1 MNIPPFRALLK
12 GLAIAAI
19 ISLLLPLALPRLGG
33 VAPEL
38 GQISAY
44 NLLFPGR
51 LRLPFGETPSQAYN
65 LSLYDIPAMF
75 AAHEI
80 SQPKAGNEFR
90 VLVLGDS
97 SVWGTLL
104 RPGETLPTQLNA
116 QNLAFCDKTAHFYNL
131 GYPTISLTK
140 DLLLLDYAARFQPD
154 AILWLITLE
163 ALPLDKQLAS
173 PLAAN
178 NADRLADLI
187 ARYDL
192 PLDPRDPALVHP
204 TYWNRTLP
212 GQRRA
217 LADLIRLQ
225 LYGVPWAA
233 TGIDQ
238 FYPASYHPPQ
248 TDFEEQDDKFHDL
261 RPPLAESQLAYSI
274 LRAGIENSPVQVW
287 LVNEPMLVSAGKNS
301 HIRYNFFY
309 PRWAYDAYR
318 LQLADHASRAGWNYL
333 DLWDLLPPEEFTNS
347 AIHLTPAGESLLA
360 KALAERIQFD
370 CYPVK

>member
-12 GLAIAAI
+12 GLVLAVI
-19 ISLLLPLALPRLGG
+19 ISLLLPFTPDLGG
-33 VAPEL
+33 
-38 GQISAY
+38 ISAY

-51 LRLPFGETPSQAYN
+51 PRLPFGETPSQAYN
-65 LSLYDIPAMF
+65 LSLYNLPAMF
-75 AAHEI
+75 AAHEV
-80 SQPKAGNEFR
+80 SQPKVADEFR

-104 RPGETLPTQLNA
+104 RPEETLSAQLNA
-116 QNLAFCDKTAHFYNL
+116 QNLAVCGKTARFYNL
-131 GYPTISLTK
+131 GYPTISLAK

-154 AILWLITLE
+154 AILWLTTLE
-163 ALPLDKQLAS
+163 AFPLEKQLAS

-178 NADRLADLI
+178 NAGRIVDLI

-192 PLDPRDPALVHP
+192 PLDPRDPALVQP
-204 TYWNRTLP
+204 NYWGQTLP

-238 FYPASYHPPQ
+238 FYPASYPPPQ
-248 TDFEEQDDKFHDL
+248 TDFEEQDDKFHNL
-261 RPPLAESQLAYSI
+261 RPPLDRNQLAYSI
-274 LRAGIENSPVQVW
+274 LRAAIENSSTPVW
-287 LVNEPMLVSAGKNS
+287 LVNEPMLISSGKNS

-309 PRWAYDAYR
+309 PRWAYDEYR
-318 LQLADHASRAGWNYL
+318 GQLANLAERNSWNYV
-333 DLWDLLPPEEFTNS
+333 DLWDLLPSSEFTNS

-360 KALAERIQFD
+360 QALAQTIEFNCTPSR
-370 CYPVK
+370 

>member
-12 GLAIAAI
+12 GLTLAVIL
-19 ISLLLPLALPRLGG
+19 SLLLPLLPEASQ
-33 VAPEL
+33 V
-38 GQISAY
+38 SAY

-51 LRLPFGETPSQAYN
+51 PRLPFGETPAQSYN

-80 SQPKAGNEFR
+80 SQPKAGDEFR

-104 RPGETLPTQLNA
+104 RPEETLPAQLNA
-116 QNLAFCDKTAHFYNL
+116 HNLAFCGKAARFYNL

-154 AILWLITLE
+154 AILWLTTLE
-163 ALPLDKQLAS
+163 AFPLDKQLAS

-178 NADRLADLI
+178 NAERIASLISRYRLT
-187 ARYDL
+187 
-192 PLDPRDPALVHP
+192 LDPRDLALAQP
-204 TYWNRTLP
+204 TYWSRTLP

-238 FYPASYHPPQ
+238 FYPASYPPPQ

-261 RPPLAESQLAYSI
+261 HPPLDENQLAYPI
-274 LRAGIENSPVQVW
+274 LRAGIEHSPAQVW
-287 LVNEPMLVSAGKNS
+287 LVNEPMLISAGENG

-318 LQLADHASRAGWNYL
+318 AQLADLANRVGWNYI

-360 KALAERIQFD
+360 KALAERIKFD
-370 CYPVK
+370 CYPAK

>member
-1 MNIPPFRALLK
+1 MNLPAFRALLK
-12 GLAIAAI
+12 GLALAII
-19 ISLLLPLALPRLGG
+19 ISLFFPLTPDLGG
-33 VAPEL
+33 
-38 GQISAY
+38 ISAY

-51 LRLPFGETPSQAYN
+51 PRLPFGEIPSQAYN
-65 LSLYDIPAMF
+65 LSLYNLAAMF

-80 SQPKAGNEFR
+80 SQPKAADEFR

-104 RPGETLPTQLNA
+104 RPEETLPTQLNA
-116 QNLAFCDKTAHFYNL
+116 QNLTFCDKTARFYNL

-154 AILWLITLE
+154 AILWLTTLE
-163 ALPLDKQLAS
+163 AFPLDKQLAS

-178 NADRLADLI
+178 NADRISNLI
-187 ARYDL
+187 SRYNL
-192 PLDPRDPALVHP
+192 PLDPHNPALVQP
-204 TYWNRTLP
+204 TCWSRTLP

-238 FYPASYHPPQ
+238 FYPASYPPPQ
-248 TDFEEQDDKFHDL
+248 TDFGAQDDKFHNL
-261 RPPLAESQLAYSI
+261 RPPLDENQLAYSI
-274 LRAGIENSPVQVW
+274 LRAGIENSPGPVW
-287 LVNEPMLVSAGKNS
+287 LVNEPMLISAGENS

-318 LQLADHASRAGWNYL
+318 AQLTDIAERNGWNYV
-333 DLWDLLPPEEFTNS
+333 DFWDLLPPSEFTNS

-360 KALAERIQFD
+360 QTISQTIEFNCTPSR
-370 CYPVK
+370 

>member
-12 GLAIAAI
+12 GLVLAVIF
-19 ISLLLPLALPRLGG
+19 SMLLPLL
-33 VAPEL
+33 PEL
-38 GQISAY
+38 GYISAY

-51 LRLPFGETPSQAYN
+51 PRLPFGEIPSQAYN
-65 LSLYDIPAMF
+65 LSLYNLAAMF

-80 SQPKAGNEFR
+80 SQPKAADEFR

-104 RPGETLPTQLNA
+104 RPEETLPAQLSA
-116 QNLAFCDKTAHFYNL
+116 QNLTFCGKTARFYNL

-140 DLLLLDYAARFQPD
+140 DLLLLDSAVRFQPD
-154 AILWLITLE
+154 AILWLTTLE
-163 ALPLDKQLAS
+163 AFPLDKQLAS

-178 NADRLADLI
+178 NADRISNLI
-187 ARYDL
+187 SRYNL
-192 PLDPRDPALVHP
+192 PLDPRDLALVQP
-204 TYWNRTLP
+204 TYWSRTLP

-238 FYPASYHPPQ
+238 FYPAFYPPPQ
-248 TDFEEQDDKFHDL
+248 TDFGAQDDKFHDL
-261 RPPLAESQLAYSI
+261 RQPLNENQLAYSI
-274 LRAGIENSPVQVW
+274 LRAGIENSPAPLW
-287 LVNEPMLVSAGKNS
+287 LVNEPMLISSGENS

-318 LQLADHASRAGWNYL
+318 AQLADLASRAGWNYI
-333 DLWDLLPPEEFTNS
+333 DLWDLLPPSEFTNS
-347 AIHLTPAGESLLA
+347 AIHLTPAGESILA
-360 KALAERIQFD
+360 QTISQTIEFNCTPSR
-370 CYPVK
+370 